1 MPNAPS
7 LLIKVNAMYKH
18 QHHNQHRLSTFAI
31 AALAAC
37 LLIGCSKTP
46 APDKTAPAAAV
57 KAVDP
62 FLVEIKPEMAKS
74 FKIESLVQKEVA
86 QTQEISGRIDTNES
100 LLTRIGASVTG
111 RVTEVVSEL
120 GQSVATG
127 QTLARIASAELTTAQ
142 LAYLRANAS
151 TSLAERALDRAK
163 QLIQA
168 DVIGSAELQRRE
180 AELAISKA
188 ELRASSDQLKLMG
201 VPATAIGRLTD
212 QGTLSATASVLTTQS
227 GVVTER
233 KVSQG
238 QVVQPGDHLFT
249 VADLSSVWVIG
260 AVPEQTARS
269 VQVGQ
274 KMDITVPALG
284 NRTLTGKVIFISD
297 TISPETRSVTVRTQV
312 DNPKRELKP
321 QMLATLRISS
331 ASISTLVV
339 PTAAVVRESDKDHV
353 YVQTGVNRF
362 RLTPV
367 ELGAAT
373 NGFRPVLK
381 GAEAGTPI
389 VTDGAFHLNNERKRS
404 ELE

>member
-1 MPNAPS
+1 
-7 LLIKVNAMYKH
+7 MYK
-18 QHHNQHRLSTFAI
+18 QHYSLCLIAI
-31 AALAAC
+31 AAVAAG
-37 LLIGCSKTP
+37 LLGGCGKTP
-46 APDKTAPAAAV
+46 APDKSATANAV
-57 KAVDP
+57 KAAPDP
-62 FLVEIKPEMAKS
+62 FVVEVKPDMAKS
-74 FKIESLVQKEVA
+74 FKIETLAQKEVA
-86 QTQEISGRIDTNES
+86 QTQEISGRIDTNDR

-111 RVTEVVSEL
+111 RVTEVVSEV
-120 GQSVATG
+120 GHRVATG
-127 QTLARIASAELTTAQ
+127 QTLARIASPELTTAQ
-142 LAYLRANAS
+142 LTYLRANAS

-188 ELRASSDQLKLMG
+188 ELRASSDQLRLMG
-201 VPATAIGRLTD
+201 VPSAAISRLTE
-212 QGTLSATASVLTTQS
+212 QGTLSSAASVLTTQS

-238 QVVQPGDHLFT
+238 QVVQPGDQLFT

-284 NRTLTGKVIFISD
+284 NRTLSGKVIFISD

-331 ASISTLVV
+331 PSLSTLVV
-339 PTAAVVRESDKDHV
+339 PTAAVVREADKDHV
-353 YVQTGVNRF
+353 YVQTSVNRY

-373 NGFRPVLK
+373 SGLRPVLK
-381 GAEAGTPI
+381 GLEVGTPV
-389 VTDGAFHLNNERKRS
+389 VTEGAFHLNNERKRS